1 MIATLKGTVSHKFED
16 KIVLDVH
23 DVGYEIHCPARSVA
37 SFECGQNLFL
47 HTYLSIKEDA
57 HTLFGFE
64 NEQEKKAFL
73 LLLSVSGVGPKTAAQ
88 VISATTVDILIK
100 HVLKNDAPALSL
112 IKGIGKKTAERIV
125 LELKEKI
132 AKTFG
137 ETGMTESA
145 SSPSQIRSENFS
157 ALEDAQAALMALGYK
172 FREIQMVIDK
182 NRANIKD
189 GMSTEDI
196 VRVLLQNVH

>member
-1 MIATLKGTVSHKFED
+1 LQCKQLATEGQLIHRHR
-16 KIVLDVH
+16 KIK
-23 DVGYEIHCPARSVA
+23 P
-37 SFECGQNLFL
+37 
-47 HTYLSIKEDA
+47 
-57 HTLFGFE
+57 
-64 NEQEKKAFL
+64 
-73 LLLSVSGVGPKTAAQ
+73 TA
-88 VISATTVDILIK
+88 
-100 HVLKNDAPALSL
+100 
-112 IKGIGKKTAERIV
+112 AERIV

-137 ETGMTESA
+137 ETGLSESA

-182 NRANIKD
+182 NRAHIKD
-189 GMSTEDI
+189 DMSTEDI